1 MRQRAKR
8 NGLLSD
14 ARPRAGYTKV
24 SILCASGET
33 YATVLED
40 AKKPVSA
47 LRELAATI
55 LQQSK
60 APETMQVVGRLYAL
74 AYRRGDADAGY
85 SWATMV
91 LEGLL
96 ASSSP
101 NKAQAAVDVYVNLA
115 RNGHA
120 QSQFGLGRVLLS
132 QAARSPENRTA
143 LVQRCS
149 ELWDSAGR
157 NGMADAYYE
166 LGTDSHADAA
176 GLTQ

>member
-1 MRQRAKR
+1 MRQRARK

-14 ARPRAGYTKV
+14 ARPRDGYTKV
-24 SILCASGET
+24 SIHCASGEA
-33 YATVLED
+33 YATVLDD

-115 RNGHA
+115 RNGHCLLYT
-120 QSQFGLGRVLLS
+120 SPSPRDGLLS
-132 QAARSPENRTA
+132 RMPS
-143 LVQRCS
+143 
-149 ELWDSAGR
+149 SA
-157 NGMADAYYE
+157 
-166 LGTDSHADAA
+166 
-176 GLTQ
+176 